1 MVCPNKNSVEWI
13 NLVQRYGEE
22 AALVMYNAGA
32 AAVEFNQE
40 IYDAILDRI
49 NRNPVFFKNKY
60 FDLFGTKDIS
70 PEVMARVF
78 YSRFDG
84 MNVSLEG
91 DFAVVQEF
99 NAPPLKT
106 QSLDV
111 RPTVKYQKD
120 RSDILETAG
129 LKYLQNVLDTLFL
142 KFNVPYTFIFE
153 EDNPVK
159 GYVDVKNYDKPTIVI
174 NVARASH
181 DTPLHEYGHIFIN
194 LIKNSNKT
202 LYSTLVKEVLNTEK
216 GKEAL
221 EETKKYYEEDSL
233 EDQIEE
239 TIVELLGRYA
249 KNELDPKTGLHKAIK
264 QIWNTILEFLSKTFN
279 VEIKDIPPNT
289 SIESLAK
296 LLSNPNVNFTS
307 KSFVQKMLA
316 DKVEEIVK

>member
-40 IYDAILDRI
+40 IYNAILDRI

-120 RSDILETAG
+120 RADNLDVPE
-129 LKYLQNVLDTLFL
+129 LKYFKGILDTLAL
-142 KFNVPYTFIFE
+142 KFNLPYRFVFE

-159 GYVDVKNYDKPTIVI
+159 GYVDVKNYDKPTIII

-202 LYSTLVKEVLNTEK
+202 LYSSLVKEVLNTEK

-296 LLSNPNVNFTS
+296 LLANPNVNFTS

-316 DKVEEIVK
+316 DKIEEIVE